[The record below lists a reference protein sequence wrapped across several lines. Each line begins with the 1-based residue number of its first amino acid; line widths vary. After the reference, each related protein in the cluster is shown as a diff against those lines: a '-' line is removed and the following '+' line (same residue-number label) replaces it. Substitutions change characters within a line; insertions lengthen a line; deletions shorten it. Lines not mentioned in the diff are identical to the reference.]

1 MEFSRQEY
9 WSGLTFPTPGV
20 LSNPEIESMSP
31 ESPASAGGF
40 LTAEPPGKPFKSL
53 VFHSFIHTLVTY
65 LSGVFYVPD
74 LVLDAWVVTVN

>member
-1 MEFSRQEY
+1 
-9 WSGLTFPTPGV
+9 
-20 LSNPEIESMSP
+20 MSP

-53 VFHSFIHTLVTY
+53 VLHSFIHTLVTY